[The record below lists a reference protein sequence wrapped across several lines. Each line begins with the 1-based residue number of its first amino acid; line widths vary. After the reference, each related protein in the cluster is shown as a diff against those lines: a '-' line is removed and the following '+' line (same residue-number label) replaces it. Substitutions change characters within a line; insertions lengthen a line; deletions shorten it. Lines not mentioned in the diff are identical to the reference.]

1 MMSRSPAPQP
11 ILTTHNL
18 SFAGIRYPDIAFQ
31 RQGINVICGPSGCG
45 KSTLLRL
52 CNRTLAPT
60 TGKVCLD
67 GRDVRALDPLQLR
80 RDVLL
85 AGQEVFLFD
94 GSIADTFRQF
104 YALRELPEPHP
115 NGMRRFLDL
124 CACPLSTDSACG
136 ALSGGERQ
144 RVFLAVCLSFV
155 PRVLLL
161 DEPTSALDGATAH
174 HLMTN
179 VRDFAA
185 QHGMSV
191 LLVSHD
197 RELAARFADT
207 LLELS

>member
-1 MMSRSPAPQP
+1 MSPQPSLQP
-11 ILTTHNL
+11 ILATHDL
-18 SFAGIRYPDIAFQ
+18 SFAGIRYPDVAFQ

-52 CNRTLAPT
+52 CNRTLVPDS
-60 TGKVCLD
+60 GRVCLD
-67 GRDVRALDPLQLR
+67 GRDVRSLDPLQLR

-85 AGQEVFLFD
+85 AGQEVFLHE
-94 GSIADTFRQF
+94 GSIADNFRQF
-104 YALRELPEPHP
+104 YALRELPEPRP
-115 NGMRRFLDL
+115 NSMRHFLDL

-161 DEPTSALDGATAH
+161 DEPTSALDGDTARR
-174 HLMTN
+174 LMTN
-179 VRDFAA
+179 LRDFAA
-185 QHGMSV
+185 QHGISV

-197 RELAARFADT
+197 RELADRFADS
-207 LLELS
+207 LLELA

>member
-1 MMSRSPAPQP
+1 MSRTPALQP
-11 ILTTHNL
+11 ILTTHDL
-18 SFAGIRYPDIAFQ
+18 SFAGTRYPDITFQ

-52 CNRTLAPT
+52 CNRTLVPT
-60 TGKVCLD
+60 TGQVCLD
-67 GRDVRALDPLQLR
+67 GRDVRSLDPLQLR
-80 RDVLL
+80 RDILL

-104 YALRELPEPHP
+104 YALRELPEPRP
-115 NGMRRFLDL
+115 GGMRRFLDL
-124 CACPLSTDSACG
+124 CACPLSVDSPCG

-174 HLMTN
+174 RLMAS

-197 RELAARFADT
+197 RELAARFADS
-207 LLELS
+207 LLELA